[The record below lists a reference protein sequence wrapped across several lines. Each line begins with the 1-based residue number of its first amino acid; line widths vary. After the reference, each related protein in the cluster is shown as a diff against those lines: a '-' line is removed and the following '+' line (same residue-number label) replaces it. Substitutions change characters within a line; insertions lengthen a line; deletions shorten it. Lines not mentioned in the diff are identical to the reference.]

1 MVSSTN
7 QQYFPGVLMIL
18 VIFTMSLSGIIL
30 SDKAVRIDGQ
40 LLQSETTFFATSPG
54 HSVFGEYVGAEWCG
68 PCMSSASPSLNNLKS
83 SNPEDFTFV
92 SFFQANGNYPDV
104 SPLNRISHVTGSS
117 SGIPVFSFA
126 DQQSGSCFKVGAV
139 GTDYYDSDYSNG
151 GCMDSNSNDFSME
164 IYNSLNQTSNQVTTS
179 LDVIYLGSSSTVSV
193 YVYAAITEKIG
204 ADAYDNGNRPHHN
217 FREWLLNDDNDGFT
231 QLTLS
236 PNTIQTLTWETPL
249 SIVRSAGGNTQWE
262 NFWPVFALMDGPHDT
277 YNSVI
282 TAVDLD
288 MIPLID
294 IGISEF
300 SVMNEDGGVG
310 FQTGDL
316 LDIDIEISNNGAD
329 TYSDSGLI
337 SVYLL
342 EGSEEIFIQSTE
354 INTLEV
360 FETQDFSTQFDTSEI
375 LLNPSD
381 SSTFR
386 VSLSDLEGD
395 RVSHNNYFDA
405 FAFHDLP
412 PVATRPTSIGQT
424 IIDRGDIIQF
434 ESSALANDMVDDMST
449 MQPYL
454 EYSKSSSSDWH
465 NSWITEVQTVGG
477 GQNMEFIHTLQT
489 DIYADTGDYDIR
501 IMWIDS
507 SGQQSDWLVV
517 EEMFELR
524 NSLPR
529 VLDKDDADYRGMPV
543 VKVEMMEQISLNEWP
558 LIIDSES
565 NLSDL
570 VIESTDPE
578 FHGWDPSTLEIS
590 VKFDRVVWDNG
601 NPVPQG
607 IYISISDGEDTNN
620 GMLMFN
626 VVENGA
632 PRWSPIPSQSIN
644 EGNSFSMGLSEY
656 LSDTDTNGDFVSPS
670 NLIISILSNSNEDLV
685 DASVS
690 GQSVTVSTLDFDS
703 FGIAEIILRA
713 SDGSQFSDTSI
724 SFHILNVNDA
734 PTVDISQFSHSE
746 VKLNELTI
754 FDFSEYLVDVDDPI
768 DEIWT
773 SVSSNPI
780 GAVTLDPISHQLSI
794 IYDEP
799 GTKTITISATDRHG
813 ASTSNSFYIS
823 VMSNKILTW
832 DDEYNEGD
840 LSVSFDSVGYGSEP
854 IFEVENI
861 GDIELSSIKITWNI
875 CNGVTGI
882 CHSYGTVNN
891 LGAFSVIPQSG
902 GGLVNGDYITL
913 DVDAVD
919 SEGWVRET
927 SEKAKF
933 YAKKDTN
940 EPSEDIDSDGD
951 GVIDSHDAFPYD
963 PSETEDMDGN
973 GVGDNEQYKAGQ
985 SVLPGFSA
993 VLGMVS
999 LMGAAIY
1006 IAGRKNQ

>member
-1 MVSSTN
+1 VVSPTN

-30 SDKAVRIDGQ
+30 SDKAVRIDDQ

-83 SNPEDFTFV
+83 SNSEDFTFV

-117 SGIPVFSFA
+117 TGIPVFSFA
-126 DQQSGSCFKVGAV
+126 DQQSGSCFKVGSAGV
-139 GTDYYDSDYSNG
+139 NYYDSDYSNG

-179 LDVIYLGSSSTVSV
+179 LDVIYRGSSSTVSV

-236 PNTIQTLTWETPL
+236 PNSIQTLTWETPL

-300 SVMNEDGGVG
+300 SVMNEDGGIG

-375 LLNPSD
+375 SLNPSD

-465 NSWITEVQTVGG
+465 NSWITDVQTVGG

-529 VLDKDDADYRGMPV
+529 VLDKDDTDYRGMPV

-578 FHGWDPSTLEIS
+578 FHGWDPSTLEMS

-670 NLIISILSNSNEDLV
+670 NLIISILSNSNEALV

-832 DDEYNEGD
+832 ADEYNEGD

-854 IFEVENI
+854 VFEVENI
-861 GDIELSSIKITWNI
+861 GDIELSSIKVTWNI

-933 YAKKDTN
+933 YANKDTN
-940 EPSEDIDSDGD
+940 KPSEDIDSDGD
-951 GVIDSHDAFPYD
+951 GVVDSYDAFPYD

-973 GVGDNEQYKAGQ
+973 GIGDNEQYRAGQ

-999 LMGAAIY
+999 LIGAAIY
-1006 IAGRKNQ
+1006 ITGRKNQ

>member
-1 MVSSTN
+1 
-7 QQYFPGVLMIL
+7 MIL

-83 SNPEDFTFV
+83 SNSEDFTFV

-117 SGIPVFSFA
+117 TGIPVFSFA
-126 DQQSGSCFKVGAV
+126 DQQSGSCFKVGSAGV
-139 GTDYYDSDYSNG
+139 NYYDSDYSNG

-179 LDVIYLGSSSTVSV
+179 LDVIYRGSSSTVSV

-217 FREWLLNDDNDGFT
+217 FREWLLNEDNDGFT

-236 PNTIQTLTWETPL
+236 PNSIQTLTWETPL

-300 SVMNEDGGVG
+300 SVMNEDGGIG

-375 LLNPSD
+375 SLNPSD

-424 IIDRGDIIQF
+424 IIDRGDIMQF

-465 NSWITEVQTVGG
+465 NSWITDVQTVGG

-507 SGQQSDWLVV
+507 SGQQSDWLLV

-529 VLDKDDADYRGMPV
+529 VLDKDDTDYRGMPV
-543 VKVEMMEQISLNEWP
+543 VKVEMIEQISLNEWP

-578 FHGWDPSTLEIS
+578 FHGWDPSTLEMS

-670 NLIISILSNSNEDLV
+670 NLIISILSNSNEALV

-754 FDFSEYLVDVDDPI
+754 FDFSEYLGDVDDPI

-832 DDEYNEGD
+832 ADEYNEGD

-854 IFEVENI
+854 VFEVENI
-861 GDIELSSIKITWNI
+861 GDIELSSIKVTWNI

-933 YAKKDTN
+933 YANKDTN
-940 EPSEDIDSDGD
+940 KPSEDIDSDGD
-951 GVIDSHDAFPYD
+951 GVVDSYDAFPYD

-973 GVGDNEQYKAGQ
+973 GIGDNEQYRAGQ

-999 LMGAAIY
+999 LIGAAIY
-1006 IAGRKNQ
+1006 ITGRKNQ

>member
-1 MVSSTN
+1 
-7 QQYFPGVLMIL
+7 MIL

-83 SNPEDFTFV
+83 SNSEDFTFV

-117 SGIPVFSFA
+117 TGIPVFSFA
-126 DQQSGSCFKVGAV
+126 DQQSGSCFKVGSAGV
-139 GTDYYDSDYSNG
+139 NYYDSDYSNG

-179 LDVIYLGSSSTVSV
+179 LDVIYRGSSSTVSV

-217 FREWLLNDDNDGFT
+217 FREWLLNEDNDGFT

-236 PNTIQTLTWETPL
+236 PNSIQTLTWETPL

-300 SVMNEDGGVG
+300 SVMNEDGGIG

-375 LLNPSD
+375 SLNPSD

-465 NSWITEVQTVGG
+465 NSWITDVQTVGG

-529 VLDKDDADYRGMPV
+529 VLDKDDTDYRGMPV
-543 VKVEMMEQISLNEWP
+543 VKVEMIEQISLNEWP

-578 FHGWDPSTLEIS
+578 FHGWDPSTLEMS

-670 NLIISILSNSNEDLV
+670 NLIISILSNSNEALV

-754 FDFSEYLVDVDDPI
+754 FDFSEYLGDVDDPI

-832 DDEYNEGD
+832 ADEYNEGD

-854 IFEVENI
+854 VFEVENI
-861 GDIELSSIKITWNI
+861 GDIELSSIKVTWNI

-933 YAKKDTN
+933 YANKDTN
-940 EPSEDIDSDGD
+940 KPSEDIDSDGD
-951 GVIDSHDAFPYD
+951 GVVDSYDAFPYD

-973 GVGDNEQYKAGQ
+973 GIGDNEQYRAGQ

-999 LMGAAIY
+999 LIGAAIY
-1006 IAGRKNQ
+1006 ITGRKNQ

>member
-1 MVSSTN
+1 M
-7 QQYFPGVLMIL
+7 
-18 VIFTMSLSGIIL
+18 
-30 SDKAVRIDGQ
+30 
-40 LLQSETTFFATSPG
+40 
-54 HSVFGEYVGAEWCG
+54 
-68 PCMSSASPSLNNLKS
+68 
-83 SNPEDFTFV
+83 
-92 SFFQANGNYPDV
+92 
-104 SPLNRISHVTGSS
+104 
-117 SGIPVFSFA
+117 
-126 DQQSGSCFKVGAV
+126 
-139 GTDYYDSDYSNG
+139 
-151 GCMDSNSNDFSME
+151 
-164 IYNSLNQTSNQVTTS
+164 
-179 LDVIYLGSSSTVSV
+179 
-193 YVYAAITEKIG
+193 
-204 ADAYDNGNRPHHN
+204 
-217 FREWLLNDDNDGFT
+217 
-231 QLTLS
+231 
-236 PNTIQTLTWETPL
+236 
-249 SIVRSAGGNTQWE
+249 
-262 NFWPVFALMDGPHDT
+262 
-277 YNSVI
+277 
-282 TAVDLD
+282 
-288 MIPLID
+288 
-294 IGISEF
+294 
-300 SVMNEDGGVG
+300 
-310 FQTGDL
+310 
-316 LDIDIEISNNGAD
+316 
-329 TYSDSGLI
+329 
-337 SVYLL
+337 
-342 EGSEEIFIQSTE
+342 
-354 INTLEV
+354 
-360 FETQDFSTQFDTSEI
+360 
-375 LLNPSD
+375 
-381 SSTFR
+381 
-386 VSLSDLEGD
+386 
-395 RVSHNNYFDA
+395 
-405 FAFHDLP
+405 
-412 PVATRPTSIGQT
+412 
-424 IIDRGDIIQF
+424 QF

-465 NSWITEVQTVGG
+465 NSWITDVQTVGG

-489 DIYADTGDYDIR
+489 GIYADTGDYDIR

-529 VLDKDDADYRGMPV
+529 VLDKDDTDYRGMPV
-543 VKVEMMEQISLNEWP
+543 VKVEMIEQISLNEWP

-578 FHGWDPSTLEIS
+578 FHGWDPSTLEMS

-670 NLIISILSNSNEDLV
+670 NLIISILSNSNEALV

-832 DDEYNEGD
+832 ADEYNEGD

-854 IFEVENI
+854 VFEVENI
-861 GDIELSSIKITWNI
+861 GDIELSSIKVTWNI

-933 YAKKDTN
+933 YANKDTN
-940 EPSEDIDSDGD
+940 KPSEDIDSDGD
-951 GVIDSHDAFPYD
+951 GVVDSYDAFPYD

-973 GVGDNEQYKAGQ
+973 GIGDNEQYRAGQ

-999 LMGAAIY
+999 LIGAAIY
-1006 IAGRKNQ
+1006 ITGRKNQ

>member
-1 MVSSTN
+1 
-7 QQYFPGVLMIL
+7 MIL

-30 SDKAVRIDGQ
+30 SDKAVRIDDQ

-83 SNPEDFTFV
+83 SNSEDFTFV

-117 SGIPVFSFA
+117 TGIPVFSFA
-126 DQQSGSCFKVGAV
+126 DQQSGSCFKVGSAGV
-139 GTDYYDSDYSNG
+139 NYYDSDYSNG

-179 LDVIYLGSSSTVSV
+179 LDVIYRGSSSTVSV

-236 PNTIQTLTWETPL
+236 PNSIQTLTWETPL

-300 SVMNEDGGVG
+300 SVMNEDGGIG

-375 LLNPSD
+375 SLNPSD

-424 IIDRGDIIQF
+424 IIDRGDIMQF

-465 NSWITEVQTVGG
+465 NSWITDVQTVGG

-529 VLDKDDADYRGMPV
+529 VLDKDDTDYRGMPV

-578 FHGWDPSTLEIS
+578 FHGWDPSTLELS

-670 NLIISILSNSNEDLV
+670 NLIISILSNSNEALV

-832 DDEYNEGD
+832 ADEYNEGD

-854 IFEVENI
+854 VFEVENI
-861 GDIELSSIKITWNI
+861 GDIELSSIKVTWNI

-933 YAKKDTN
+933 YANKDTN
-940 EPSEDIDSDGD
+940 KPSEDIDSDGD
-951 GVIDSHDAFPYD
+951 GVVDSYDAFPYD

-973 GVGDNEQYKAGQ
+973 GIGDNEQYRAGQ

-999 LMGAAIY
+999 LIGAAIY
-1006 IAGRKNQ
+1006 ITGRKNQ

>member
-1 MVSSTN
+1 
-7 QQYFPGVLMIL
+7 MIL

-30 SDKAVRIDGQ
+30 SDKAVRIDDQ

-83 SNPEDFTFV
+83 SNSEDFTFV

-117 SGIPVFSFA
+117 TGIPVFSFA
-126 DQQSGSCFKVGAV
+126 DQQSGSCFKVGSAGV
-139 GTDYYDSDYSNG
+139 NYYDSDYSNG

-179 LDVIYLGSSSTVSV
+179 LDVIYRGSSSTVSV

-236 PNTIQTLTWETPL
+236 PNSIQTLTWETPL

-300 SVMNEDGGVG
+300 SVMNEDGGIG

-375 LLNPSD
+375 SLNPSD

-465 NSWITEVQTVGG
+465 NSWITDVQTVGG

-529 VLDKDDADYRGMPV
+529 VLDKDDTDYRGMPV

-578 FHGWDPSTLEIS
+578 FHGWDPSTLELS

-670 NLIISILSNSNEDLV
+670 NLIISILSNSNEALV

-832 DDEYNEGD
+832 ADEYNEGD

-854 IFEVENI
+854 VFEVENI
-861 GDIELSSIKITWNI
+861 GDIELSSIKVTWNI

-933 YAKKDTN
+933 YANKDTN
-940 EPSEDIDSDGD
+940 KPSEDIDSDGD
-951 GVIDSHDAFPYD
+951 GVVDSYDAFPYD

-973 GVGDNEQYKAGQ
+973 GIGDNEQYRAGQ

-999 LMGAAIY
+999 LIGAAIY
-1006 IAGRKNQ
+1006 ITGRKNQ

>member
-1 MVSSTN
+1 
-7 QQYFPGVLMIL
+7 MIL

-30 SDKAVRIDGQ
+30 SDKAVRIDDQ

-83 SNPEDFTFV
+83 SNSEDFTFV

-117 SGIPVFSFA
+117 TGIPVFSFA
-126 DQQSGSCFKVGAV
+126 DQQSGSCFKVGSTGV
-139 GTDYYDSDYSNG
+139 NYYDSDYSNG

-179 LDVIYLGSSSTVSV
+179 LDVIYRGSSSTVSV

-236 PNTIQTLTWETPL
+236 PNSIQTLTWETPL

-300 SVMNEDGGVG
+300 SVMNEDGGIG

-375 LLNPSD
+375 SLNPSD

-465 NSWITEVQTVGG
+465 NSWITDVQTVGG

-501 IMWIDS
+501 IMWMDS

-529 VLDKDDADYRGMPV
+529 VLDKDDTDYRGMPV

-578 FHGWDPSTLEIS
+578 FHGWDPSTLEMS

-670 NLIISILSNSNEDLV
+670 NLIISILSNSNEALV

-832 DDEYNEGD
+832 ADDYNEGD

-854 IFEVENI
+854 VFEVENI
-861 GDIELSSIKITWNI
+861 GDIELSSIKVTWNI

-933 YAKKDTN
+933 YANKDTN
-940 EPSEDIDSDGD
+940 KPSEDIDSDGD
-951 GVIDSHDAFPYD
+951 GVVDSYDAFPYD

-973 GVGDNEQYKAGQ
+973 GIGDNGQYRAGQ

-999 LMGAAIY
+999 LIGAAIY
-1006 IAGRKNQ
+1006 ITGRKNQ

>member
-1 MVSSTN
+1 
-7 QQYFPGVLMIL
+7 MIL

-30 SDKAVRIDGQ
+30 SDKAVRIDDQ

-83 SNPEDFTFV
+83 SNSEDFTFV

-117 SGIPVFSFA
+117 TGIPVFSFA
-126 DQQSGSCFKVGAV
+126 DQQSGSCFKVGSAGV
-139 GTDYYDSDYSNG
+139 NYYDSDYSNG

-179 LDVIYLGSSSTVSV
+179 LDVIYRGSSSTVSV

-236 PNTIQTLTWETPL
+236 PNSIQTLTWETPL

-300 SVMNEDGGVG
+300 SVMNEDGGIG

-375 LLNPSD
+375 SLNPSD

-465 NSWITEVQTVGG
+465 NSWITDVQTVGG

-529 VLDKDDADYRGMPV
+529 VLDKDDTDYRGMPV

-578 FHGWDPSTLEIS
+578 FHGWDPSTLEMS

-670 NLIISILSNSNEDLV
+670 NLIISILSNSNEALV

-832 DDEYNEGD
+832 ADEYNEGD

-854 IFEVENI
+854 VFEVENI
-861 GDIELSSIKITWNI
+861 GDIELSSIKVTWNI

-933 YAKKDTN
+933 YANKDTN
-940 EPSEDIDSDGD
+940 KPSEDIDSDGD
-951 GVIDSHDAFPYD
+951 GVVDSYDAFPYD

-973 GVGDNEQYKAGQ
+973 GIGDNEQYRAGQ

-999 LMGAAIY
+999 LIGAAIY
-1006 IAGRKNQ
+1006 ITGRKNQ

>member
-1 MVSSTN
+1 
-7 QQYFPGVLMIL
+7 MIL

-117 SGIPVFSFA
+117 TGIPVFSFA
-126 DQQSGSCFKVGAV
+126 DQQSGSCFKVGAA

-300 SVMNEDGGVG
+300 SVMNEDGGIG

-578 FHGWDPSTLEIS
+578 FHGWDPSTLELS

-670 NLIISILSNSNEDLV
+670 NLIISILSNSNEALV

>member
-1 MVSSTN
+1 MVSPTN

-30 SDKAVRIDGQ
+30 SDKAVRIDDQ

-83 SNPEDFTFV
+83 SNSEDFTFV

-117 SGIPVFSFA
+117 TGIPVFSFA
-126 DQQSGSCFKVGAV
+126 DQQSGSCFKVGSAGV
-139 GTDYYDSDYSNG
+139 NYYDSDYSNG

-179 LDVIYLGSSSTVSV
+179 LDVIYRGSSSTVSV

-236 PNTIQTLTWETPL
+236 PNSIQTLTWETPL

-300 SVMNEDGGVG
+300 SVMNEDGGIG

-375 LLNPSD
+375 SLNPSD

-465 NSWITEVQTVGG
+465 NSWITNVQTVGG

-529 VLDKDDADYRGMPV
+529 VLDKDDTDYRGMPV

-578 FHGWDPSTLEIS
+578 FHGWDPSTLEMS

-670 NLIISILSNSNEDLV
+670 NLIISILSNSNEALV

-832 DDEYNEGD
+832 ADEYNEGD

-854 IFEVENI
+854 VFEVENI
-861 GDIELSSIKITWNI
+861 GDIELSSIKVTWNI

-933 YAKKDTN
+933 YANKDTN
-940 EPSEDIDSDGD
+940 KPSEDIDSDGD
-951 GVIDSHDAFPYD
+951 GVVDSYDAFPYD

-973 GVGDNEQYKAGQ
+973 GIGDNEQYRAGQ

-999 LMGAAIY
+999 LIGAAIY
-1006 IAGRKNQ
+1006 ITGRKNQ

>member
-117 SGIPVFSFA
+117 TGIPVFSFA
-126 DQQSGSCFKVGAV
+126 DQQSGSCFKVGSAGV
-139 GTDYYDSDYSNG
+139 NYYDSDYSNG

-465 NSWITEVQTVGG
+465 NSWITDVQTVGG

-529 VLDKDDADYRGMPV
+529 VLDKDDTDYRGMPV

>member
-1 MVSSTN
+1 
-7 QQYFPGVLMIL
+7 MIL

-30 SDKAVRIDGQ
+30 SDKAVRIDDQ
-40 LLQSETTFFATSPG
+40 LLQSEITFFATSPG

-83 SNPEDFTFV
+83 SNSEDFTFV

-117 SGIPVFSFA
+117 TGIPVFSFA
-126 DQQSGSCFKVGAV
+126 DQQSGSCFKVGSAGV
-139 GTDYYDSDYSNG
+139 NYYDSDYSNG

-179 LDVIYLGSSSTVSV
+179 LDVIYRGSSSTVSV

-236 PNTIQTLTWETPL
+236 PNSIQTLTWETPL

-300 SVMNEDGGVG
+300 SVMNEDGGIG

-375 LLNPSD
+375 SLNPSD

-465 NSWITEVQTVGG
+465 NSWITDVQTVGG

-529 VLDKDDADYRGMPV
+529 VLDKDDTDYRGMPV
-543 VKVEMMEQISLNEWP
+543 VKVEMIEQISLNEWP

-578 FHGWDPSTLEIS
+578 FHGWDPSTLELS

-670 NLIISILSNSNEDLV
+670 NLIISILSNSNEALV

-832 DDEYNEGD
+832 ADEYNEGD

-854 IFEVENI
+854 VFEVENI
-861 GDIELSSIKITWNI
+861 GDIELSSIKVTWNI

-933 YAKKDTN
+933 YANKDTN
-940 EPSEDIDSDGD
+940 KPSEDIDSDGD
-951 GVIDSHDAFPYD
+951 GVVDSYDAFPYD

-973 GVGDNEQYKAGQ
+973 GIGDNEQYRAGQ

-999 LMGAAIY
+999 LIGAAIY
-1006 IAGRKNQ
+1006 ITGRKNQ

>member
-1 MVSSTN
+1 
-7 QQYFPGVLMIL
+7 MIL

-30 SDKAVRIDGQ
+30 SDKAVRIDDQ

-83 SNPEDFTFV
+83 SNSEDFTFV

-117 SGIPVFSFA
+117 TGIPVFSFA
-126 DQQSGSCFKVGAV
+126 DQQSGSCFKVGSAGV
-139 GTDYYDSDYSNG
+139 NYYDSDYSNG

-179 LDVIYLGSSSTVSV
+179 LDVIYRGSSSTVSV

-217 FREWLLNDDNDGFT
+217 FREWLLNEDNDGFT

-236 PNTIQTLTWETPL
+236 PNSIQTLTWETPL

-300 SVMNEDGGVG
+300 SVMNEDGGIG

-375 LLNPSD
+375 SLNPSD

-424 IIDRGDIIQF
+424 IIDRGDIMQF

-465 NSWITEVQTVGG
+465 NSWITDVQTVGG

-529 VLDKDDADYRGMPV
+529 VLDKDDTDYRGMPV

-578 FHGWDPSTLEIS
+578 FHGWDPSTLELS

-670 NLIISILSNSNEDLV
+670 NLIISILSNSNEALV

-754 FDFSEYLVDVDDPI
+754 FDFSEYLGDVDDPI

-832 DDEYNEGD
+832 ADEYNEGD

-854 IFEVENI
+854 VFEVENI
-861 GDIELSSIKITWNI
+861 GDIELSSIKVTWNI

-927 SEKAKF
+927 SEKEKF
-933 YAKKDTN
+933 YANKDTN
-940 EPSEDIDSDGD
+940 KPSEDIDSDGD
-951 GVIDSHDAFPYD
+951 GVVDSYDAFPYD

-973 GVGDNEQYKAGQ
+973 GIGDNEQYRAGQ

-999 LMGAAIY
+999 LIGAAIY
-1006 IAGRKNQ
+1006 ITGRKNQ

>member
-1 MVSSTN
+1 
-7 QQYFPGVLMIL
+7 MIL

-30 SDKAVRIDGQ
+30 SDKAVRIDDQ

-83 SNPEDFTFV
+83 SNSEDFTFV

-117 SGIPVFSFA
+117 TGIPVFSFA
-126 DQQSGSCFKVGAV
+126 DQQSGSCFKVGSAGV
-139 GTDYYDSDYSNG
+139 NYYDSDYSNG

-179 LDVIYLGSSSTVSV
+179 LDVIYRGSSSTVSV

-236 PNTIQTLTWETPL
+236 PNSIQTLTWETPL

-300 SVMNEDGGVG
+300 SVMNEDGGIG

-375 LLNPSD
+375 SLNPSD

-465 NSWITEVQTVGG
+465 NSWITNVQTVGG

-529 VLDKDDADYRGMPV
+529 VLDKDDTDYRGMPV

-578 FHGWDPSTLEIS
+578 FHGWDPSTLEMS

-670 NLIISILSNSNEDLV
+670 NLIISILSNSNEALV

-832 DDEYNEGD
+832 ADEYNEGD

-854 IFEVENI
+854 VFEVENI
-861 GDIELSSIKITWNI
+861 GDIELSSIKVTWNI

-933 YAKKDTN
+933 YANKDTN
-940 EPSEDIDSDGD
+940 KPSEDIDSDGD
-951 GVIDSHDAFPYD
+951 GVVDSYDAFPYD

-973 GVGDNEQYKAGQ
+973 GIGDNEQYRAGQ

-999 LMGAAIY
+999 LIGAAIY
-1006 IAGRKNQ
+1006 ITGRKNQ

>member
-1 MVSSTN
+1 
-7 QQYFPGVLMIL
+7 MIL

-30 SDKAVRIDGQ
+30 SDKAVRIDDQ

-83 SNPEDFTFV
+83 SNSEDFTFV

-117 SGIPVFSFA
+117 TGIPVFSFA
-126 DQQSGSCFKVGAV
+126 DQQSGSCFKVGSAGV
-139 GTDYYDSDYSNG
+139 NYYDSDYSNG

-179 LDVIYLGSSSTVSV
+179 LDVIYRGSSSTVSV

-236 PNTIQTLTWETPL
+236 PNSIQTLTWETPL

-300 SVMNEDGGVG
+300 SVMNEDGGIG

-375 LLNPSD
+375 SLNPSD

-465 NSWITEVQTVGG
+465 NSWITDVQTVGG

-529 VLDKDDADYRGMPV
+529 VLDKDDTDYRGMPV

-578 FHGWDPSTLEIS
+578 FHGWDPSTLELS

-670 NLIISILSNSNEDLV
+670 NLIISILSNSNEALV

-832 DDEYNEGD
+832 ADEYNEGD

-854 IFEVENI
+854 VFEVENI
-861 GDIELSSIKITWNI
+861 GDVELSSIEVTWNI

-933 YAKKDTN
+933 YANKDTN
-940 EPSEDIDSDGD
+940 KPSEDIDSDGD
-951 GVIDSHDAFPYD
+951 GVVDSYDAFPYD

-973 GVGDNEQYKAGQ
+973 GIGDNEQYRAGQ

-999 LMGAAIY
+999 LIGAAIY
-1006 IAGRKNQ
+1006 ITGRKNQ

>member
-1 MVSSTN
+1 
-7 QQYFPGVLMIL
+7 MIL

-83 SNPEDFTFV
+83 SNSEDFTFV

-117 SGIPVFSFA
+117 TGIPVFSFA
-126 DQQSGSCFKVGAV
+126 DQQSGSCFKVGSAGV
-139 GTDYYDSDYSNG
+139 NYYDSDYSNG

-179 LDVIYLGSSSTVSV
+179 LDVIYRGSSSTVSV

-236 PNTIQTLTWETPL
+236 PNSIQTLTWETPL

-300 SVMNEDGGVG
+300 SVMNEDGGIG

-375 LLNPSD
+375 SLNPSD

-465 NSWITEVQTVGG
+465 NSWITDVQTVGG

-529 VLDKDDADYRGMPV
+529 VLDKDDTDYRGMPV

-578 FHGWDPSTLEIS
+578 FHGWDPSTLELS

-670 NLIISILSNSNEDLV
+670 NLIISILSNSNEALV

-832 DDEYNEGD
+832 ADEYNEGD

-854 IFEVENI
+854 VFEVENI
-861 GDIELSSIKITWNI
+861 GDIELSSIKVTWNI

-933 YAKKDTN
+933 YANKDTN
-940 EPSEDIDSDGD
+940 KPSEDIDSDGD
-951 GVIDSHDAFPYD
+951 GVVDSYDAFPYD

-973 GVGDNEQYKAGQ
+973 GIGDNEQYRAGQ

-999 LMGAAIY
+999 LIGAAIY
-1006 IAGRKNQ
+1006 ITGRKNQ

>member
-1 MVSSTN
+1 
-7 QQYFPGVLMIL
+7 MIL

-30 SDKAVRIDGQ
+30 SDKAVRIDEQ

-83 SNPEDFTFV
+83 SNSEDFTFV

-117 SGIPVFSFA
+117 TGIPVFSFA
-126 DQQSGSCFKVGAV
+126 DQQSGSCFKVGSAGV
-139 GTDYYDSDYSNG
+139 NYYDSDYSNG

-179 LDVIYLGSSSTVSV
+179 LDVIYRGSSSTVSV

-236 PNTIQTLTWETPL
+236 PNSIQTLTWETPL

-300 SVMNEDGGVG
+300 SVMNEDGGIG

-360 FETQDFSTQFDTSEI
+360 FETQDFSIQFDTSEI
-375 LLNPSD
+375 SLNPSD

-465 NSWITEVQTVGG
+465 NSWITDVQTVGG

-529 VLDKDDADYRGMPV
+529 VLDKDDTDYRGMPV

-578 FHGWDPSTLEIS
+578 FHGWDPSTLEMS

-670 NLIISILSNSNEDLV
+670 NLIISILSNSNEALV

-724 SFHILNVNDA
+724 SFHILNINDA
-734 PTVDISQFSHSE
+734 PTVDVSQFSHSE

-832 DDEYNEGD
+832 ADEYNEGD

-854 IFEVENI
+854 VFEVENI
-861 GDIELSSIKITWNI
+861 GDIELSSIKVTWNI

-933 YAKKDTN
+933 YANKDTN
-940 EPSEDIDSDGD
+940 KPSEDIDSDGD
-951 GVIDSHDAFPYD
+951 GVVDSYDAFPYD

-973 GVGDNEQYKAGQ
+973 GIGDNEQYRAGQ

-1006 IAGRKNQ
+1006 ITGRKNQ

>member
-1 MVSSTN
+1 
-7 QQYFPGVLMIL
+7 MIL

-30 SDKAVRIDGQ
+30 SDKAVRIDDQ

-83 SNPEDFTFV
+83 SNSEDFTFV

-117 SGIPVFSFA
+117 TGIPVFSFA
-126 DQQSGSCFKVGAV
+126 DQQSGSCFKVGSAGV
-139 GTDYYDSDYSNG
+139 NYYDSDYSNG

-179 LDVIYLGSSSTVSV
+179 LDVIYRGSSSTVSV

-236 PNTIQTLTWETPL
+236 PNSIQTLTWETPL

-300 SVMNEDGGVG
+300 SVMNEDGGIG

-375 LLNPSD
+375 SLNPSD

-465 NSWITEVQTVGG
+465 NSWITDVQTVGG

-529 VLDKDDADYRGMPV
+529 VLDKDDTDYRGMPV

-578 FHGWDPSTLEIS
+578 FHGWDPSTLELS

-670 NLIISILSNSNEDLV
+670 NLIISILSNSNEALV

-754 FDFSEYLVDVDDPI
+754 FDFSEYLGDVDDPI

-832 DDEYNEGD
+832 ADEYNEGD

-854 IFEVENI
+854 VFEVENI
-861 GDIELSSIKITWNI
+861 GDIELSSIKVTWNI

-933 YAKKDTN
+933 YANKDTN
-940 EPSEDIDSDGD
+940 KPSEDIDSDGD
-951 GVIDSHDAFPYD
+951 GVVDSYDAFPYD

-973 GVGDNEQYKAGQ
+973 GIGDNEQYRAGQ

-999 LMGAAIY
+999 LIGAAIY
-1006 IAGRKNQ
+1006 ITGRKNQ

>member
-1 MVSSTN
+1 
-7 QQYFPGVLMIL
+7 MIL

-30 SDKAVRIDGQ
+30 SDKAVRIDDQ

-117 SGIPVFSFA
+117 TGIPVFSFA
-126 DQQSGSCFKVGAV
+126 DQQSGSCFKVGSAGV
-139 GTDYYDSDYSNG
+139 NYYDSDYSNG

-179 LDVIYLGSSSTVSV
+179 LDVIYRGSSSTVSV

-236 PNTIQTLTWETPL
+236 PNSIQTLTWETPL

-300 SVMNEDGGVG
+300 SVMNEDGGIG

-465 NSWITEVQTVGG
+465 NSWITDVQTVGG

-529 VLDKDDADYRGMPV
+529 VLDKDDTDYRGMPV

-578 FHGWDPSTLEIS
+578 FHGWDPSTLEMS

-670 NLIISILSNSNEDLV
+670 NLIISILSNSNEALV

-832 DDEYNEGD
+832 ADEYNEGD

-854 IFEVENI
+854 VFEVENI
-861 GDIELSSIKITWNI
+861 GDIELSSIKVTWNI

-933 YAKKDTN
+933 YANKDTN
-940 EPSEDIDSDGD
+940 KPSEDIDSDGD
-951 GVIDSHDAFPYD
+951 GVVDSYDAFPYD

-973 GVGDNEQYKAGQ
+973 GIGDNEQYRAGQ

-999 LMGAAIY
+999 LIGAAIY
-1006 IAGRKNQ
+1006 ITGRKNQ

>member
-1 MVSSTN
+1 
-7 QQYFPGVLMIL
+7 MIL

-30 SDKAVRIDGQ
+30 SDKAVRIDDQ

-83 SNPEDFTFV
+83 SNSEDFTFV

-117 SGIPVFSFA
+117 TGIPVFSFA
-126 DQQSGSCFKVGAV
+126 DQQSGSCFKVGSAGV
-139 GTDYYDSDYSNG
+139 NYYDSDYSNG

-179 LDVIYLGSSSTVSV
+179 LDVIYRGSSSTVSV

-236 PNTIQTLTWETPL
+236 PNSIQTLTWETPL

-300 SVMNEDGGVG
+300 SVMNEDGGIG

-375 LLNPSD
+375 SLNPSD

-465 NSWITEVQTVGG
+465 NSWITDVQTVGG

-501 IMWIDS
+501 IMWMDS

-529 VLDKDDADYRGMPV
+529 VLDKDDTDYRGMPV

-578 FHGWDPSTLEIS
+578 FHGWDPSTLEMS

-670 NLIISILSNSNEDLV
+670 NLIISILSNSNEALV

-832 DDEYNEGD
+832 ADDYNEGD

-854 IFEVENI
+854 VFEVENI
-861 GDIELSSIKITWNI
+861 GDIELSSIKVTWNI

-933 YAKKDTN
+933 YANKDTN
-940 EPSEDIDSDGD
+940 KPSEDIDSDGD
-951 GVIDSHDAFPYD
+951 GVVDSYDAFPYD

-973 GVGDNEQYKAGQ
+973 GIGDNGQYRAGQ

-999 LMGAAIY
+999 LIGAAIY
-1006 IAGRKNQ
+1006 ITGRKNQ